1 MSNKQNYDIA
11 VIGSGPGGYAAAFR
25 AADLGKKVVL
35 IDKDEH
41 LGGVCLNRGC
51 IPSKALLHISKV
63 IDEAD
68 HLSKIGVSFQ
78 EPKIDIDAVRAYKEK
93 IVSQLNKGISQ
104 LANAR
109 KVQVLNGTATFLSN
123 SELVVAGGEGN
134 IKVEFDKCII
144 AAGSTAAMLPGVPKD
159 HPSVLTSRTALDLV
173 TIPETLLVVGGGVIG
188 LELGQVYSSLGSK
201 VSVVE
206 FLPNLIPG
214 ADPDI
219 VKPLQRKLNKQFEN
233 IMLSSKVESVTAL
246 EDSGLSV
253 SIINENGDKVEKT
266 FDQILISVGRKPNT
280 NVLKLD
286 QTDVVVNDNGFI
298 DVDVYQRTSVKNI
311 FAIGDIVGNPM
322 LAHKA
327 THEGKVAA
335 EVACGHPAAMD
346 ARAIP
351 SVVYT
356 DPEIAWA
363 GLTESEA
370 KEKGISYD
378 KGEFPWAASGKALI
392 LNAAQGKT
400 KILFHPESKQVLG
413 AGIVGPS
420 AGDLISEAVLAIEMG
435 ADVEDIALT
444 VHPHPTLGETFAAA
458 SEVYSGTITDLYIP
472 KKGKK

>member
-1 MSNKQNYDIA
+1 MSNKQSYDIA

-35 IDKDEH
+35 IDRDDE

-63 IDEAD
+63 IDDAE

-78 EPKIDIDAVRAYKEK
+78 DPKIDIDAVRAYKEK
-93 IVSQLNKGISQ
+93 IVSQLNRGITQ
-104 LANAR
+104 LAKAR
-109 KVQVLNGTATFLSN
+109 KVQTLNGTATFLSN
-123 SELVVAGGEGN
+123 SELLVAGSDGN
-134 IKVEFDKCII
+134 INVEFDKCII
-144 AAGSTAAMLPGVPKD
+144 AAGSTATMLPGVPEN
-159 HPSVLTSRTALDLV
+159 HPSVLTSRTALELV
-173 TIPETLLVVGGGVIG
+173 SIPETLLIVGGGVIG

-233 IMLSSKVESVTAL
+233 IMLSSKVDTVTPL
-246 EDSGLSV
+246 DENGLSV
-253 SIINENGDKVEKT
+253 SIIDKNGEKTEKT
-266 FDQILISVGRKPNT
+266 FDQILISVGRRPNT
-280 NVLKLD
+280 DLLNLD
-286 QTDVVVNDNGFI
+286 QTDVKVDGNGFI

-335 EVACGHPAAMD
+335 EVASGHPAAMD

-363 GLTESEA
+363 GLSESEA
-370 KEKGISYD
+370 KEKGISYE
-378 KGEFPWAASGKALI
+378 KGEFPWAASGKAMI

-413 AGIVGPS
+413 AAIVGPS

-435 ADVEDIALT
+435 ADAEDIALT

-472 KKGKK
+472 KKGEK

>member
-233 IMLSSKVESVTAL
+233 IMLSKKVESVTL
-246 EDSGLSV
+246 PSQPRRFGTSG
-253 SIINENGDKVEKT
+253 
-266 FDQILISVGRKPNT
+266 
-280 NVLKLD
+280 
-286 QTDVVVNDNGFI
+286 
-298 DVDVYQRTSVKNI
+298 
-311 FAIGDIVGNPM
+311 IG
-322 LAHKA
+322 L
-327 THEGKVAA
+327 
-335 EVACGHPAAMD
+335 
-346 ARAIP
+346 
-351 SVVYT
+351 
-356 DPEIAWA
+356 
-363 GLTESEA
+363 
-370 KEKGISYD
+370 
-378 KGEFPWAASGKALI
+378 
-392 LNAAQGKT
+392 
-400 KILFHPESKQVLG
+400 
-413 AGIVGPS
+413 
-420 AGDLISEAVLAIEMG
+420 
-435 ADVEDIALT
+435 
-444 VHPHPTLGETFAAA
+444 
-458 SEVYSGTITDLYIP
+458 
-472 KKGKK
+472 